1 MAAVGEDSEAA
12 LAGIGLLEH
21 HLHAHAAHH
30 VLAALDGEGDLHVL
44 LVGLDAGLKD
54 AAEGR
59 NVSFDTPVTMATAP
73 LAEVE
78 KRNRN
83 FGEISTVQVGVFLR
97 PQLCPNLK
105 RNGLVS
111 V

>member
-12 LAGIGLLEH
+12 LAGIGLLKH

-44 LVGLDAGLKD
+44 LVGLDARLKD

-59 NVSFDTPVTMATAP
+59 NVSFRSPWKQFHWLRLKNKTEI
-73 LAEVE
+73 LE
-78 KRNRN
+78 KSCACFCNR
-83 FGEISTVQVGVFLR
+83 SSAQTW
-97 PQLCPNLK
+97 K
-105 RNGLVS
+105 S
-111 V
+111 A